1 MMPTMEEQLATAPP
15 LPTLNVTEKTVCISI
30 TFGALGNSRKVS
42 TSEVEVDA
50 DKSMIRVNKTLLDA
64 AELKAITKHD
74 GELRSWLVD
83 ISLPSFFRAGFY
95 LVPIAA
101 IQKVQERLTEGQT
114 KRADLIEAFLKVY
127 KQRKSE
133 AETRLKGLYN
143 PTDYPAPSRVRA
155 MFVFEWSWIS
165 FTTPGKLKE
174 ISATFFEQEQQ
185 KAATKWAQ
193 ATEEITLL
201 LREQLKEMVDH
212 MVERLTPGEDGKANR
227 FHSSSLANLNQF
239 FENFKLRNVT
249 DDAQLDMIVQSA
261 QQLLSG
267 VDAQSIRDNEAVR
280 DNTAKGLGLVKQCL
294 DSLVVEAGSRK
305 ITFESEE
312 EAEA

>member
-1 MMPTMEEQLATAPP
+1 MAPTTIEEQLATAPP
-15 LPTLNVTEKTVCISI
+15 LPALNVTEKTVCISI

-42 TSEVEVDA
+42 TSEVEVDT

-101 IQKVQERLTEGQT
+101 IEKVQERLLEGQT
-114 KRADLIEAFLKVY
+114 KRAELVEAFLKVY

-174 ISATFFEQEQQ
+174 ISASFFEQEQQ

-193 ATEEITLL
+193 ATEGNHAPTPRATQRDGGSHGGAAYPWRRRQGETLSL
-201 LREQLKEMVDH
+201 FIAGQPESVFREFQ
-212 MVERLTPGEDGKANR
+212 TPQCDG
-227 FHSSSLANLNQF
+227 
-239 FENFKLRNVT
+239 
-249 DDAQLDMIVQSA
+249 
-261 QQLLSG
+261 
-267 VDAQSIRDNEAVR
+267 
-280 DNTAKGLGLVKQCL
+280 
-294 DSLVVEAGSRK
+294 
-305 ITFESEE
+305 
-312 EAEA
+312 

>member
-1 MMPTMEEQLATAPP
+1 
-15 LPTLNVTEKTVCISI
+15 
-30 TFGALGNSRKVS
+30 
-42 TSEVEVDA
+42 
-50 DKSMIRVNKTLLDA
+50 
-64 AELKAITKHD
+64 
-74 GELRSWLVD
+74 
-83 ISLPSFFRAGFY
+83 
-95 LVPIAA
+95 
-101 IQKVQERLTEGQT
+101 
-114 KRADLIEAFLKVY
+114 
-127 KQRKSE
+127 
-133 AETRLKGLYN
+133 
-143 PTDYPAPSRVRA
+143 
-155 MFVFEWSWIS
+155 
-165 FTTPGKLKE
+165 
-174 ISATFFEQEQQ
+174 
-185 KAATKWAQ
+185 
-193 ATEEITLL
+193 
-201 LREQLKEMVDH
+201 MVDH
-212 MVERLTPGEDGKANR
+212 MVERLTPGDDGKAKR